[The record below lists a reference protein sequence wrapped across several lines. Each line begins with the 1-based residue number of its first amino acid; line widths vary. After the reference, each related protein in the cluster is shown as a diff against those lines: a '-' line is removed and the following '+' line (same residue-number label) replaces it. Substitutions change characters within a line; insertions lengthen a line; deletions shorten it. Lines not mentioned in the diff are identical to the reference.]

1 MLLTCWRR
9 GIDLVQRLYC
19 ETAFIVVVSPFT
31 YTCCGW
37 RCWFWCW
44 WTVRVWTRS
53 MRVAAGVA
61 HLSLP
66 SVRHIVSMTV
76 LLFERLLQ
84 LLSGLRLCS
93 FSLYVFTLQNL
104 L

>member
-1 MLLTCWRR
+1 
-9 GIDLVQRLYC
+9 
-19 ETAFIVVVSPFT
+19 
-31 YTCCGW
+31 
-37 RCWFWCW
+37 
-44 WTVRVWTRS
+44 